1 MPGIYIYMHVQNHA
15 YTNKSRC
22 TYICDIC
29 QLLNPASPL
38 ETQQNCVTT
47 PSEILRPKTKTH
59 GSSTWFFLDHP
70 GNSILQTML
79 FLIKP
84 GKFHQLFLQYPWKF
98 HILLENICH
107 KTTYTQ
113 EIELINSDVSEREK
127 TQIEEIYVIATNKF
141 ISADMQYHKEN
152 MQIHSNYTRKPCKGM
167 TKLIQTFILNF
178 LFFTC
183 GNFHS

>member
-15 YTNKSRC
+15 YTSKSRC

-59 GSSTWFFLDHP
+59 GNSTWFFLDHP

-113 EIELINSDVSEREK
+113 EIELINSDVSERETITNIKNSNRRNICHCHKQIYLSRYAISQRKYADPFKLHKK
-127 TQIEEIYVIATNKF
+127 T
-141 ISADMQYHKEN
+141 M
-152 MQIHSNYTRKPCKGM
+152 
-167 TKLIQTFILNF
+167 
-178 LFFTC
+178 
-183 GNFHS
+183 